1 MDTFVCVEPPP
12 LGERYPVDTDCHAP
26 AGEDRS
32 LCDQRL
38 SKQSLSLF
46 QVAGGGIDIL
56 WSTQDDGLI
65 WTIESHELL
74 SQRCF
79 VTSEEVEQGRIYQ
92 VRLISPYF

>member
-56 WSTQDDGLI
+56 WSTQDDGRAPNLRNH
-65 WTIESHELL
+65 SN
-74 SQRCF
+74 
-79 VTSEEVEQGRIYQ
+79 V
-92 VRLISPYF
+92 